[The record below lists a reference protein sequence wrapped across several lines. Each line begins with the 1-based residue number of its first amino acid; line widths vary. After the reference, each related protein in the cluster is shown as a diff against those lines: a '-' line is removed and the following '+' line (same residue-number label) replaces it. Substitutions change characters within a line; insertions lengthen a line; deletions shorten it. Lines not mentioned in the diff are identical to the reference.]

1 MTERTKLSCEL
12 LVDQVYRDIRRRIIN
27 GELLPG
33 SRLGTR
39 LLCEFYGISDTPL
52 KQALNRLLSEG
63 LVEALPHRGMR
74 VRRLEQNDIRE
85 AIEARIMIESY
96 AVNAAIRSTEAGSD
110 LIERLEAN
118 IEEDRRLILEAGDLS
133 IYSETAEKE
142 LEVSQRFH
150 EMLVENVQNGVI
162 LRAYRNIINHR
173 YIYYQF
179 NINKRKQ
186 VLSSLDEHE
195 QILDC
200 LRRRDADGMRRAIL
214 HHLETREYDVS
225 SAYRST
231 TEEKL

>member
-1 MTERTKLSCEL
+1 MTEGTRLSCEL

-27 GELLPG
+27 GELTPG

-39 LLCEFYGISDTPL
+39 MLCEFYGISDTPL

-74 VRRLEQNDIRE
+74 VRRLEQNDVRE

-96 AVNAAIRSTEAGSD
+96 AVDAAIRSVEAGSD
-110 LIERLEAN
+110 LIERLEKN
-118 IEEDRRLILEAGDLS
+118 IQEDRALIAEAGDLS
-133 IYSETAEKE
+133 VYSETAEKE

-150 EMLVENVQNGVI
+150 EILVENINNSVI

-179 NINKRKQ
+179 NLNKRQ
-186 VLSSLDEHE
+186 QALSSLSEHE
-195 QILDC
+195 MILDC
-200 LRRRDADGMRRAIL
+200 LRNRDAEAMRKAIL
-214 HHLETREYDVS
+214 LHLETRKYDVS
-225 SAYRST
+225 HAYHT
-231 TEEKL
+231 TME